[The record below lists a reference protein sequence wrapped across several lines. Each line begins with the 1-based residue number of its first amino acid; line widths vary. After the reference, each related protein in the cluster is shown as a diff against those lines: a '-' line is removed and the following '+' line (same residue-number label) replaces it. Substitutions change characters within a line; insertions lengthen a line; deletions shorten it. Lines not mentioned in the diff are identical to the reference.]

1 MYFSKKYYPELFFL
15 ISTEEIRGSGLSAP
29 VNIHSELR
37 IFNALIEAP
46 SDSRI
51 RYLREQ
57 ALVRPDPVCDRTI
70 DPVVSIRIIPA
81 MKDVLPLLLFGQ
93 GVIFILGQPFREL
106 FPLINLELSQFLLQD
121 KPFVLVGLVLIY
133 FRDNGVGKVYVVNR
147 SLILLIPGDRS
158 SPAFH
163 LILKVFVEDLS
174 KPVGHIVRDPA
185 AKRMVFKLVVY
196 IPECRL
202 SPENGVGFGLALII
216 LEIRAEAV
224 PFPIHVG
231 FRVNTVIGT
240 HCAPSSLLNCSLLS
254 KE

>member
-29 VNIHSELR
+29 VNIHSDLR
-37 IFNALIEAP
+37 IFNALIQAP
-46 SDSRI
+46 SDIRI
-51 RYLREQ
+51 TCLREQ
-57 ALVRPDPVCDRTI
+57 ALERPDPVCDRTI

-147 SLILLIPGDRS
+147 SLIVLIPGD
-158 SPAFH
+158 
-163 LILKVFVEDLS
+163 
-174 KPVGHIVRDPA
+174 
-185 AKRMVFKLVVY
+185 
-196 IPECRL
+196 
-202 SPENGVGFGLALII
+202 
-216 LEIRAEAV
+216 
-224 PFPIHVG
+224 
-231 FRVNTVIGT
+231 
-240 HCAPSSLLNCSLLS
+240 
-254 KE
+254 